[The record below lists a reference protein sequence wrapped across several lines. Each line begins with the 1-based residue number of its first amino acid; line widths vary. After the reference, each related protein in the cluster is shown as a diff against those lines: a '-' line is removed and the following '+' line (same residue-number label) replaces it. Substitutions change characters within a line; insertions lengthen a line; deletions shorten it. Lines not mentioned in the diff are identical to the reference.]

1 MQIFHVFESFP
12 KLYSVYLFHDD
23 RNFLE
28 PCRSKVWC
36 LNPKVDIRQNYSP
49 TSCQHIIVVTFSE
62 IISDDSFT
70 FSPSFTDPC
79 YREFQT
85 WDEKTAETITSH
97 SHFTSAWTME
107 DPFLKMVCLHSFDGY
122 EIITKPRCPS

>member
-62 IISDDSFT
+62 IITGFFYILTLFYRSMLQRVSDLRWENCWDYHFSFSFHISMDNGRSILKNGLLT
-70 FSPSFTDPC
+70 FFWWV
-79 YREFQT
+79 RNNH
-85 WDEKTAETITSH
+85 ETSL
-97 SHFTSAWTME
+97 
-107 DPFLKMVCLHSFDGY
+107 P
-122 EIITKPRCPS
+122 